1 MGHFLKVIEI
11 DPQFCKA
18 QVHLR
23 LAEVSYK
30 LNNTDEAFKQMAK
43 VENELK
49 RADKYMLHLL
59 KGKCYD
65 KTKQYKQACLEY
77 KVALDMCTEYKVG
90 DDILGQIY
98 FRVGWS

>member
-1 MGHFLKVIEI
+1 
-11 DPQFCKA
+11 
-18 QVHLR
+18 
-23 LAEVSYK
+23 
-30 LNNTDEAFKQMAK
+30 MAK

-65 KTKQYKQACLEY
+65 KNKAYKQACLEY
-77 KVALDMCTEYKVG
+77 RVALDMCTEYKVG
-90 DDILGQIY
+90 DDILGQIH